1 MRMHPKLRRST
12 ATAVA
17 LAILATAMGCTPR
30 NEPRK
35 NAADPSSGV
44 SLQAKGPG
52 IAEITVQVASV
63 AEGGLIV
70 QHETSG
76 TVRPVMQ
83 SQVVGQVSG
92 VVASVVRQAGDWV
105 SRNETVIQLDDSQL
119 RLSVKTAQASLE
131 AAQINLSTGQDTT
144 KQANPR
150 LDLQV
155 RSAESALS
163 AALTSYD
170 AKKALFAL
178 GGATSADVDRAK
190 SDLDMAQANLE
201 AAKTALDQN
210 QKADVQDIAQLKLA
224 VEQADFALQQA
235 QLNLQ
240 HAAIKAP
247 YVGRLVEVNVM
258 PGELV
263 SPNTPA
269 FIIASRERE
278 VDFDLP
284 PADAAS
290 LPVGAPISFALN
302 GKSYPLSVSRSPD
315 IPLNGV
321 VHTVAQVPATVSLPF
336 GVVGTVSYSLTL
348 ARGALI
354 PTGALQ
360 TTEDRNFVYVV
371 ERGAAMVRQIT
382 ILAESGNSAAVSG
395 VNAGSLVVVNPPP
408 GLLDG
413 SAVKTLPLTAEGGK

>member
-1 MRMHPKLRRST
+1 MRKPFRIFAGAM
-12 ATAVA
+12 AA
-17 LAILATAMGCTPR
+17 LAIAFLVTVVGCSPARKPLDPPAGTAPQIG
-30 NEPRK
+30 
-35 NAADPSSGV
+35 
-44 SLQAKGPG
+44 GPG
-52 IAEITVQVASV
+52 IAEITVQVAPV
-63 AEGGLIV
+63 TDGGLV
-70 QHETSG
+70 VRHETSG

-105 SRNETVIQLDDSQL
+105 SRNETVIQLDDAQL

-131 AAQINLSTGQDTT
+131 AARINLSTGQDTT

-155 RSAESALS
+155 RSAESNLS
-163 AALTSYD
+163 AAQTSYD
-170 AKKALFAL
+170 SKKALFAL
-178 GGATSADVDRAK
+178 GGATSSDVDRAK

-201 AAKTALDQN
+201 AARTALDQN
-210 QKADVQDIAQLKLA
+210 QKADVQDIAQLKLS
-224 VEQADFALQQA
+224 VEQADIALQQA

-247 YVGRLVEVNVM
+247 YAGRLVAVNVM

-263 SPNTPA
+263 SQNTPA
-269 FIIASRERE
+269 FVLASRERE
-278 VDFDLP
+278 VDFDVP

-290 LPVGAPISFALN
+290 LPVGAPVSFALN
-302 GKSYPLSVSRSPD
+302 GKSYALSVSQSPD
-315 IPLNGV
+315 VPLNGV
-321 VHTVAQVPATVSLPF
+321 VHTLARVPAVVPLSF

-371 ERGAAMVRQIT
+371 DHGAAMVRQIT
-382 ILAESGNSAAVSG
+382 ILAESGNNAAVSG

-408 GLLDG
+408 GLLSG
-413 SAVKTLPLTAEGGK
+413 SAVKTLPLSTEAGK